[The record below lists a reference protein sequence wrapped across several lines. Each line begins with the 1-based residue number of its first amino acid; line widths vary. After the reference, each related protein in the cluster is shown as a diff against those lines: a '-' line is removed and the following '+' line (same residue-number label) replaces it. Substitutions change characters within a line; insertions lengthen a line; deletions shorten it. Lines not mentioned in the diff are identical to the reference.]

1 MLDHEYD
8 STTPGDVY
16 LCQTDECLSCG
27 ACCGLYNVA
36 DPSFENLDNLLRRRT
51 ELFEKTA
58 RDFDFLIRFKEQVEA
73 VENQDRP
80 FPEFHHCPYIGF
92 VGPSLSRPGC
102 LLHPLKTGNN
112 GVDHRG
118 LSDWGGLACAT
129 YFCPTCWNQP
139 ARYKKILR
147 MCCDTWYIYGLI
159 IPEKDMI
166 SSYFSLIEQKIS
178 CELDASSVSLN
189 DAFKAAVQRFFHL
202 KTTWAHR
209 PEGFNRLGNYFFND
223 NLYPRIPIDYQKLGT
238 VISDKDEILMAL
250 GSEFKTKKELESAD
264 QLLSEII
271 QAAVDSIRPIDH
283 ERSEQ

>member
-1 MLDHEYD
+1 MLDHECD
-8 STTPGDVY
+8 CTTPGGVY
-16 LCQTDECLSCG
+16 LCQTDESLSCG
-27 ACCGLYNVA
+27 ACCGLYNVD
-36 DPSFENLDNLLRRRT
+36 DPSFGNLTELLRRRT
-51 ELFEKTA
+51 ELFGKTA
-58 RDFDFLIRFKEQVEA
+58 RDFDSLIRFKEQVEA
-73 VENQDRP
+73 IENQERP
-80 FPEFHHCPYIGF
+80 YPEFHHCPYIGF
-92 VGPSLSRPGC
+92 VGPTLSRPGC
-102 LLHPLKTGNN
+102 LLHPLNTGNDS
-112 GVDHRG
+112 VDHRG

-129 YFCPTCWNQP
+129 YFCPTCWKLP

-159 IPEKDMI
+159 IPETDMI

-178 CELDASSVSLN
+178 CELDASSVFLN

-223 NLYPRIPIDYQKLGT
+223 NLYPRFPIDYQRLEA

-250 GSEFKTKKELESAD
+250 GSEFRTKKELESAD